1 MAPTTVMEK
10 RCFGGVQAIYSH
22 QSESTGTEMRV
33 SIYLPPQ
40 AEQGPVPTLT
50 YLSGLT
56 CTELNFTEKAGAQR
70 WAAEHGIMLVAPDT
84 SPRGTDLPGEHE
96 SWDFGSSASF
106 YVDATEPPW
115 NRHYRMYTY
124 VVEELPRLIES
135 SFPARRDARG
145 IFGHSMGGH
154 GALVIGLRNLDRY
167 RSISAFAPICAP
179 SECPWGQKA
188 FANYLGPDRS
198 RWRAY
203 DATAL
208 IEDGAR
214 PPELLVDQGTADQFL
229 TEQLM
234 PERLKSTCDANG
246 VPLRLRMQPGYDHS
260 YYFIATF
267 VRDHL
272 DHHAAALLSV

>member
-1 MAPTTVMEK
+1 MSLTTVMEK
-10 RCFGGVQAIYSH
+10 RCFGGVQGIYSH
-22 QSESTGTEMRV
+22 RSDSTGTEMRFAL
-33 SIYLPPQ
+33 YRPPQ
-40 AEQGPVPTLT
+40 AENGPVPTLT
-50 YLSGLT
+50 FLSGLT

-84 SPRGTDLPGEHE
+84 SPRGTELPGEHE

-115 NRHYRMYTY
+115 HEHYRMYTY

-135 SFPARRDARG
+135 TFPARPDARG

-154 GALVIGLRNLDRY
+154 GALVIGLRNPGRY

-179 SECPWGQKA
+179 SDCPWGQKA
-188 FANYLGPDRS
+188 FTNYLGPDRS

-203 DATAL
+203 DTCAL

-214 PPELLVDQGTADQFL
+214 APELLIDQGTDDVFL
-229 TEQLM
+229 VEQLM
-234 PERLKSTCDANG
+234 PEKLRAICAAKA
-246 VPLRLRMQPGYDHS
+246 VPLRLRMQAGYDHS
-260 YYFIATF
+260 YYFVATF

-272 DHHAAALLSV
+272 EHHAGALL